1 MNIYLIGMM
10 GAGKTRVGRKL
21 AARLRWPVLDLD
33 HVIEERTQQSID
45 EIFEL
50 HGEAYFRSLEAEAM
64 EDLMK
69 LDKMV
74 ISTGGGTPCHSDLL
88 TKMIDTGVTIYLKVQ
103 PKELA
108 RRLMRDETVRP
119 LLTDLTQF
127 AMEESLR
134 ELLAQRKD
142 IYERASYQVNANGLS
157 EDVVKEVQGIVG
169 ALQSK

>member
-33 HVIEERTQQSID
+33 NVIEERTKQSID

-50 HGEAYFRSLEAEAM
+50 HGEAQFREFEHDAM
-64 EDLMK
+64 TEIMK
-69 LDKMV
+69 LDKMIV
-74 ISTGGGTPCHSDLL
+74 STGGGTPCHNNLI
-88 TKMIDTGVTIYLKVQ
+88 TEMIDSGVTIYLKVP

-108 RRLMRDETVRP
+108 KRLMRDEVVRP
-119 LLTDLTQF
+119 LLTDLTPS
-127 AMEESLR
+127 AMEEALR
-134 ELLAQRKD
+134 DLLEQRRY
-142 IYERASYQVNANGLS
+142 IYERASYTVDASGS
-157 EDVVKEVQGIVG
+157 AESVVRRIQSIVG